1 LKINALKKFD
11 DIKILMR
18 SLVSNIILSFS
29 KMRTGAAAYLK
40 NPESV
45 SETRIRVPENAE
57 LNETGTRIVE
67 MLTQINGVRRNSK
80 VVVLDKS
87 CLVHPNKFKKN
98 DGWNAEPDELVIAG
112 IKGYRSMIS
121 SPIVFKVGKMVFTAS
136 GSIYHLGEEITVE
149 ELKKIDG
156 MYFQHL

>member
-1 LKINALKKFD
+1 
-11 DIKILMR
+11 MR
-18 SLVSNIILSFS
+18 G
-29 KMRTGAAAYLK
+29 GAAAYLK

-67 MLTQINGVRRNSK
+67 MLTQINDLSKNGVRRNSK
-80 VVVLDKS
+80 VVVLNKS
-87 CLVHPNKFKKN
+87 CLLHPNKFKKN
-98 DGWNAEPDELVIAG
+98 DEWNAEPDELVIAG

-136 GSIYHLGEEITVE
+136 GSICHLGEEITVE
-149 ELKKIDG
+149 ELKKVDG
-156 MYFQHL
+156 MFQHL